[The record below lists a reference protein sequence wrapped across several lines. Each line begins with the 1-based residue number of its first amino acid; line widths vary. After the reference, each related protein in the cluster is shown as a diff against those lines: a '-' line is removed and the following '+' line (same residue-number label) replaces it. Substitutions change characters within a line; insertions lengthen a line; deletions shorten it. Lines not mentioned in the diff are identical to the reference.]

1 MAPNRTFFRI
11 WHWNANGFER
21 RKALLQ
27 QILGTIAEPPEIIMI
42 QETHSEDPP
51 KLPGYRVHAAPP
63 SARVHGK
70 GAAQGVCI
78 FIRKGITFIPLDPPQ
93 GSQTALEMC
102 AIEVVVGKKSHRTSL
117 TAVNVYSNPQHGHQR
132 FKTMF
137 QRARQLTP
145 GALCVVGGDF
155 NSAHKEL
162 GHPRTTAK
170 GRNLLEEA
178 ENADFNLCTDASQPS
193 RIGTSTVRDTTPD
206 LAFIHAPTGTP
217 ARW

>member
-1 MAPNRTFFRI
+1 MMAPNRTFFRI
-11 WHWNANGFER
+11 WHWNANGFQR

-145 GALCVVGGDF
+145 GALCVVGGF
-155 NSAHKEL
+155 STRL
-162 GHPRTTAK
+162 T
-170 GRNLLEEA
+170 RN
-178 ENADFNLCTDASQPS
+178 
-193 RIGTSTVRDTTPD
+193 
-206 LAFIHAPTGTP
+206 
-217 ARW
+217 

>member
-1 MAPNRTFFRI
+1 
-11 WHWNANGFER
+11 
-21 RKALLQ
+21 
-27 QILGTIAEPPEIIMI
+27 MI

-117 TAVNVYSNPQHGHQR
+117 TAVNVYSNPQHGHQ
-132 FKTMF
+132 KIQDDVSKGPT
-137 QRARQLTP
+137 T
-145 GALCVVGGDF
+145 
-155 NSAHKEL
+155 
-162 GHPRTTAK
+162 HPRRSMRGGGGFQTRLT
-170 GRNLLEEA
+170 RN
-178 ENADFNLCTDASQPS
+178 
-193 RIGTSTVRDTTPD
+193 
-206 LAFIHAPTGTP
+206 
-217 ARW
+217 